1 MSKRTGSLM
10 TRLGTRFGA
19 LEEANFRRLWIGQT
33 ASAAGDGLTGVALT
47 FAVLLISDSVTDLGI
62 VVGAFM
68 VPRVVFML
76 VGGVWADRLPRKRLM
91 IGSDLV
97 RAGAQLVIAAAV
109 ITQTESLWP
118 YVVASLVAGTASAFF
133 TPAFVGLI
141 PQTISEDRLQS
152 GNALLTISR
161 SFASLFGPIAA
172 GLAVALGA
180 IGPLFVFDAATF
192 TFSALMLARLTVDS
206 TASGARQ
213 RFVDDLAD
221 GWRQVAQRPWLVRS
235 LAAFAF
241 VNLAFPAFFVLGP
254 AIVLRELGGAPD
266 WGLIVAFFT
275 FGALVGAS
283 LAFRFRPRRPLVASF
298 TLLLI
303 LPASLVLLSF
313 APPLA
318 ILAAGAFVASAAT
331 MLADTIWHTT
341 LQQEVPSEALSRVSS
356 FDWTVSLM
364 IFPIGAAAV
373 GPLAE
378 ALGFQQ
384 ALLLIAL
391 IAGIPAAL
399 VLLAP
404 SVRAIG
410 RGETRERDTESTPE
424 VLPREATA

>member
-1 MSKRTGSLM
+1 MG
-10 TRLGTRFGA
+10 GRFGA
-19 LEEANFRRLWIGQT
+19 LGEANFRRLWIGQT

-76 VGGVWADRLPRKRLM
+76 VGGVWADRVPRKRLM
-91 IGSDLV
+91 IASDLI
-97 RAGAQLVIAAAV
+97 RAVAQLGIAAAV
-109 ITQTESLWP
+109 LTQTEALWP
-118 YVVASLVAGTASAFF
+118 YVAASLVAGTASAFF
-133 TPAFVGLI
+133 TPAFVGLV

-172 GLAVALGA
+172 GIAVALNL

-192 TFSALMLARLTVDS
+192 VFSALMLSRLTVDS
-206 TASGARQ
+206 TATGARQ
-213 RFVDDLAD
+213 RFIDDLAD
-221 GWRQVAQRPWLVRS
+221 GWRQVARRPWLVRS
-235 LAAFAF
+235 LVAFAF

-254 AIVLRELGGAPD
+254 VIVLEKLGGAPD
-266 WGLIVAFFT
+266 WGITVATFT
-275 FGALVGAS
+275 LGALVGA
-283 LAFRFRPRRPLVASF
+283 AVAMRFRPRRPLVATFS
-298 TLLLI
+298 LLLI

-318 ILAAGAFVASAAT
+318 ILAGGAFVASAAT
-331 MLADTIWHTT
+331 TLADTIWHTT

-364 IFPIGAAAV
+364 IFPLGAAAV

-378 ALGFQQ
+378 AFGFQQ

-410 RGETRERDTESTPE
+410 REARGNTDTESTPE
-424 VLPREATA
+424 VFSTEAAV